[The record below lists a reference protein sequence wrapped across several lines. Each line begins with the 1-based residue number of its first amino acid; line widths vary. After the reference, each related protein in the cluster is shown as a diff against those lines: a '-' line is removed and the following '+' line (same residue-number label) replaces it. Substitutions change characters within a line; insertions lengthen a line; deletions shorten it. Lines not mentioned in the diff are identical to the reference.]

1 MGDQPPAPII
11 IRKKLPVDDKAKAG
25 AWKIALAD
33 MMTAMMAFFLV
44 LWLISSSDTE
54 TLKGIADHF
63 KVPKIAVNRITSGTD
78 GVFEGQTNPLSGI
91 TKDGGNSQNTE
102 LDLMNK
108 SEASVDSDRL
118 LTNSIPNEI
127 TKSLEMDQ
135 EHFQKL
141 ELEISERISSD
152 PELSLLK
159 DQVQFIREKEGLRI
173 QIIDEVDS
181 PMFDLGTSTLL
192 PKPSRFIRE
201 ISPMIMKIPN
211 KIIVRGHTDSHKYAN
226 DGSRNNWILSM
237 ERAEATRKLLE
248 ASGIDRGRFVKVVGV
263 ADVDPYISKDLYD
276 ARNRRIN
283 IILKYM
289 DE

>member
-1 MGDQPPAPII
+1 MGDQPLAPII
-11 IRKKLPVDDKAKAG
+11 IRKKRPVEDKARAG

-63 KVPKIAVNRITSGTD
+63 KVPEIVVTRITTGSD
-78 GVFEGQTNPLSGI
+78 GVLDAQSNPLPEI
-91 TKDGGNSQNTE
+91 TKVGGNSQNTE

-108 SEASVDSDRL
+108 PLDNVDSDRVS
-118 LTNSIPNEI
+118 TNSIPKEI
-127 TKSLEMDQ
+127 TESLKMDQ
-135 EHFQKL
+135 VYFKKL
-141 ELEISERISSD
+141 ELDISEKISND

-159 DQVQFIREKEGLRI
+159 NQVQFIREKEGLRI
-173 QIIDEVDS
+173 QIIEEADS
-181 PMFDLGTSTLL
+181 PMFDLGTSNLL
-192 PKPSRFIRE
+192 PKSSLLIRE

-211 KIIVRGHTDSHKYAN
+211 KIIVRGHTDSHRYAN
-226 DGSRNNWILSM
+226 TDSRNNWILSM
-237 ERAEATRKLLE
+237 ERAEATRKLLQ
-248 ASGIDRGRFVKVVGV
+248 ASGIDRGRFVKVEGA
-263 ADVDPYISKDLYD
+263 ADMDPYISKDLYD

-289 DE
+289 D